1 MKRKAAARDEA
12 PDGDDAPAE
21 AFDEEEATRQAKR
34 MKSEELRAALEA
46 AGVEDTD
53 GNKPALVERLV
64 AAKKRAAASE
74 NDDDEAAPAAFDEED
89 ATRLAKRM
97 KVEEL
102 RAALEAAGADTKGLK
117 AALVERIVGV
127 QRAAAS
133 GKRAAEPSD
142 EAERSPKKSRRA

>member
-1 MKRKAAARDEA
+1 M
-12 PDGDDAPAE
+12 AE
-21 AFDEEEATRQAKR
+21 
-34 MKSEELRAALEA
+34 
-46 AGVEDTD
+46 
-53 GNKPALVERLV
+53 
-64 AAKKRAAASE
+64 
-74 NDDDEAAPAAFDEED
+74 DEAAPAAFDEED

-117 AALVERIVGV
+117 AALVERLVGV